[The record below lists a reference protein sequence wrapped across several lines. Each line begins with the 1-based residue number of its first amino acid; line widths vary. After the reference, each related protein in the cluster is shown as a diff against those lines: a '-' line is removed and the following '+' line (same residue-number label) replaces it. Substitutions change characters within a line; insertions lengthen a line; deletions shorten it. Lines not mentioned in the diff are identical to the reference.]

1 MIDKELNIK
10 KLSTE
15 NRNINS
21 MDIDCKNSLEIC
33 EIMNNEDAL
42 VHVAVREALVDIAK
56 AIDSAVITFKNGGRL
71 IYVGAGTSG
80 RIGLIDAVE
89 CRPTFSCDDEMVQ
102 CVLAGGSSAF
112 ISAKE
117 GAEDDM
123 AQAVMD
129 LKNINLCNKD
139 MVIGITASG
148 RTPYVISAVDY
159 AKSIGC
165 VTGSIATAM
174 NSKIASHVDHKI
186 EVVTG
191 AEVVTGSTRLKSGT
205 AQKLVCNMIST
216 ASMIQM
222 GKVYKNLMV
231 DVKATNEKLVKRAVN
246 IVMEITGENEEIC
259 YEKMMKYKNA
269 KKASLS
275 ILSGVDDEIQ
285 LNQMLERNGGN
296 LRKVLKEISINA

>member
-1 MIDKELNIK
+1 MMNKELNIS

-15 NRNINS
+15 KRNVNS
-21 MDIDCKNSLEIC
+21 LDIDCKTSLEIC

-42 VHVAVREALVDIAK
+42 VHLAVKEALEDIAK
-56 AIDSAVITFKNGGRL
+56 VIDAAVISFRKDGRL

-89 CRPTFSCDDEMVQ
+89 CRPTFSCNDEMVQ
-102 CVLAGGSSAF
+102 CVLAGGPSAF

-117 GAEDDM
+117 GAEDDKL
-123 AQAVMD
+123 QAVED
-129 LKNINLCNKD
+129 LKKINLNEND
-139 MVIGITASG
+139 LVIGITASG

-165 VTGSIATAM
+165 VTASIATAM
-174 NSKIASHVDHKI
+174 NSEIASHVDYKI
-186 EVVTG
+186 EAVTG

-205 AQKLVCNMIST
+205 AQKLICNMIST
-216 ASMIQM
+216 GSMIQM

-246 IVMEITGENEEIC
+246 IVKEITGESEEKC
-259 YEKMMKYKNA
+259 YEKMMQYKNA

-275 ILSGVDDEIQ
+275 ILSGIDNEDE
-285 LNQMLERNGGN
+285 LNKLLEKNGGN
-296 LRKVLKEISINA
+296 LRKVLKEININA

>member
-1 MIDKELNIK
+1 MMNNELNIS

-15 NRNINS
+15 KRNVNS
-21 MDIDCKNSLEIC
+21 LDIDCKSSLEIC

-42 VHVAVREALVDIAK
+42 VHLAVKEALEDIAK
-56 AIDSAVITFKNGGRL
+56 AIDAAVISFKKGGRL

-89 CRPTFSCDDEMVQ
+89 CRPTFSCNDEMVQ
-102 CVLAGGSSAF
+102 CVLAGGPSAF

-117 GAEDDM
+117 GAEDDKL
-123 AQAVMD
+123 QAVED
-129 LKNINLCNKD
+129 LKKINLDSND
-139 MVIGITASG
+139 LVIGISASG

-165 VTGSIATAM
+165 VTASIATAM
-174 NSKIASHVDHKI
+174 NSEIASHVDYKI
-186 EVVTG
+186 EAVTG
-191 AEVVTGSTRLKSGT
+191 AEVITGSTRLKSGT
-205 AQKLVCNMIST
+205 AQKLICNMIST
-216 ASMIQM
+216 GSMIQM

-246 IVMEITGENEEIC
+246 IVKEITGESEEVC
-259 YEKMMKYKNA
+259 YEKMMQYKNA

-275 ILSGVDDEIQ
+275 ILSGIDNEKE
-285 LNQMLERNGGN
+285 LNDLLEKNGGN
-296 LRKVLKEISINA
+296 LRKVLKEININA

>member
-1 MIDKELNIK
+1 MIDKELNIN

-15 NRNINS
+15 KRNTNS
-21 MDIDCKNSLEIC
+21 LDIDCKNSLEIC

-42 VHVAVREALVDIAK
+42 VHLAVRNALEDIAK
-56 AIDSAVITFKNGGRL
+56 VIDIAVESFKKGGRL

-102 CVLAGGSSAF
+102 CVLAGGSGAF

-117 GAEDDM
+117 GAEDD
-123 AQAVMD
+123 ADQAVVD
-129 LKNINLCNKD
+129 LKNINLSQD
-139 MVIGITASG
+139 DFVIGITASG

-165 VTGSIATAM
+165 KTGSIATAM
-174 NSKIASHVDHKI
+174 DSKIAKHVDCKI
-186 EVVTG
+186 EAVTG

-205 AQKLVCNMIST
+205 AQKLICNMIST
-216 ASMIQM
+216 GSMIQM

-246 IVMEITGENEEIC
+246 IVKEITGANEEVC
-259 YEKMMKYKNA
+259 LEKMMKYKNA

-275 ILSGVDDEIQ
+275 ILSNIDDDKELSGM
-285 LNQMLERNGGN
+285 LNKHGGN
-296 LRKVLKEISINA
+296 LRKALKEIGIND

>member
-1 MIDKELNIK
+1 MIDKDLNIK

-15 NRNINS
+15 KRNANS
-21 MDIDCKNSLEIC
+21 MDIDCKTSLEIC

-42 VHVAVREALVDIAK
+42 VHVAVREALSDIAK
-56 AIDSAVITFKNGGRL
+56 VIDAAVVSFKNGGRL

-123 AQAVMD
+123 EQAVVD
-129 LKNINLCNKD
+129 LKNINLNEKD
-139 MVIGITASG
+139 LLIGITASG

-165 VTGSIATAM
+165 KTASIATAM
-174 NSKIASHVDHKI
+174 NSKIANHVDFKV

-246 IVMEITGENEEIC
+246 IVMEITGENEELC

-275 ILSGVDDEIQ
+275 ILSGIDEEEK
-285 LNQMLERNGGN
+285 LNKLLEKNGGN
-296 LRKVLKEISINA
+296 LRKVLKEINCNA

>member
-1 MIDKELNIK
+1 MMNNELNIS

-15 NRNINS
+15 KRNVNS
-21 MDIDCKNSLEIC
+21 LDIDCKSSLEIC

-42 VHVAVREALVDIAK
+42 VHLSVKEALEDIAK
-56 AIDSAVITFKNGGRL
+56 VIDAAVISFKKGGRL

-89 CRPTFSCDDEMVQ
+89 CRPTFSCNDEMVQ
-102 CVLAGGSSAF
+102 CVLAGGPSAF

-117 GAEDDM
+117 GAEDDKL
-123 AQAVMD
+123 QAVED
-129 LKNINLCNKD
+129 LKKINLNSND
-139 MVIGITASG
+139 LVIGISASG

-165 VTGSIATAM
+165 VTASIATAM
-174 NSKIASHVDHKI
+174 NSEIASHVDYKI
-186 EVVTG
+186 EAVTG
-191 AEVVTGSTRLKSGT
+191 AEVITGSTRLKSGT
-205 AQKLVCNMIST
+205 AQKLICNMIST
-216 ASMIQM
+216 GSMIQM

-246 IVMEITGENEEIC
+246 IVKEITGESEEVC
-259 YEKMMKYKNA
+259 YEKMMQYKNA

-275 ILSGVDDEIQ
+275 ILSGIDNEKE
-285 LNQMLERNGGN
+285 LNDLLEKNGGN
-296 LRKVLKEISINA
+296 LRKVLKEININA

>member
-1 MIDKELNIK
+1 MMNNELNIS

-15 NRNINS
+15 KRNVNS
-21 MDIDCKNSLEIC
+21 LDIDCKSSLEIC

-42 VHVAVREALVDIAK
+42 VHLAVKEVLEDIAK
-56 AIDSAVITFKNGGRL
+56 VIDAAVISFRKGGRL

-89 CRPTFSCDDEMVQ
+89 CRPTFSCNDEMVQ
-102 CVLAGGSSAF
+102 CVLAGGPSAF

-117 GAEDDM
+117 GAEDDKL
-123 AQAVMD
+123 QAVED
-129 LKNINLCNKD
+129 LKKINLDSND
-139 MVIGITASG
+139 LVIGISASG

-165 VTGSIATAM
+165 VTASIATAM
-174 NSKIASHVDHKI
+174 NSKIASHVDYKI
-186 EVVTG
+186 EAVTG
-191 AEVVTGSTRLKSGT
+191 AEVITGSTRLKSGT
-205 AQKLVCNMIST
+205 AQKLICNMIST
-216 ASMIQM
+216 GSMIQM

-246 IVMEITGENEEIC
+246 IVKEITGESEEVC
-259 YEKMMKYKNA
+259 YEKMMQYKNA

-275 ILSGVDDEIQ
+275 ILSGIDDEKE
-285 LNQMLERNGGN
+285 LNELLEKNGGN
-296 LRKVLKEISINA
+296 LRKVLKEININA

>member
-1 MIDKELNIK
+1 MMNKELNIS

-15 NRNINS
+15 KRNVNS
-21 MDIDCKNSLEIC
+21 LDIDCKSSLEIC

-42 VHVAVREALVDIAK
+42 VHLAVKEALEDIAK
-56 AIDSAVITFKNGGRL
+56 VIDAAVISFKKGGRL

-89 CRPTFSCDDEMVQ
+89 CRPTFSCNDEMVQ
-102 CVLAGGSSAF
+102 CVLAGGPSAF

-117 GAEDDM
+117 GAEDDKL
-123 AQAVMD
+123 QAVED
-129 LKNINLCNKD
+129 LKKINLDSND
-139 MVIGITASG
+139 LVIGISASG

-165 VTGSIATAM
+165 VTASIATAM
-174 NSKIASHVDHKI
+174 NSEIDSHVDYKI
-186 EVVTG
+186 EAVTG
-191 AEVVTGSTRLKSGT
+191 AEVITGSTRLKSGT
-205 AQKLVCNMIST
+205 AQKLICNMIST
-216 ASMIQM
+216 GSMIQM

-246 IVMEITGENEEIC
+246 IVKEITGESEEVC
-259 YEKMMKYKNA
+259 YEKMMQYKNA

-275 ILSGVDDEIQ
+275 ILSGIDNEKE
-285 LNQMLERNGGN
+285 LNDLLEKNGGH
-296 LRKVLKEISINA
+296 LRKVLKEININA

>member
-246 IVMEITGENEEIC
+246 IVMEITGEKEEIC

>member
-1 MIDKELNIK
+1 MMNNELNIS

-15 NRNINS
+15 KRNVNS
-21 MDIDCKNSLEIC
+21 LDIDCKSSLEIC

-42 VHVAVREALVDIAK
+42 VHLAVKEALEDIAK
-56 AIDSAVITFKNGGRL
+56 VIDAAVISFKKGGRL

-89 CRPTFSCDDEMVQ
+89 CRPTFSCNDEMVQ
-102 CVLAGGSSAF
+102 CVLAGGPSAF

-117 GAEDDM
+117 GAEDDKL
-123 AQAVMD
+123 QAVED
-129 LKNINLCNKD
+129 LKKINLDSND
-139 MVIGITASG
+139 LVIGISASG

-165 VTGSIATAM
+165 VTASIATAM
-174 NSKIASHVDHKI
+174 NSEIASHVDYKI
-186 EVVTG
+186 EAVTG
-191 AEVVTGSTRLKSGT
+191 AEVITGSTRLKSGT
-205 AQKLVCNMIST
+205 AQKLICNMIST
-216 ASMIQM
+216 GSMIQM

-246 IVMEITGENEEIC
+246 IVKEITGESEEVC
-259 YEKMMKYKNA
+259 YEKMMQYKNA

-275 ILSGVDDEIQ
+275 ILSGIDNEKE
-285 LNQMLERNGGN
+285 LNELLEKNDGN
-296 LRKVLKEISINA
+296 LRKVLKEININA

>member
-174 NSKIASHVDHKI
+174 NSKIASHVDHRI

-246 IVMEITGENEEIC
+246 IVMEITGEKEEIC

>member
-1 MIDKELNIK
+1 MMNKELNIS

-15 NRNINS
+15 KRNVNS
-21 MDIDCKNSLEIC
+21 LDIDCKSSLEIC

-42 VHVAVREALVDIAK
+42 VHLAVKEALEDIAK
-56 AIDSAVITFKNGGRL
+56 VIDAAVISFKKGGRL

-89 CRPTFSCDDEMVQ
+89 CRPTFSCNDEMVQ
-102 CVLAGGSSAF
+102 CVLAGGPSAF

-117 GAEDDM
+117 GAEDDKL
-123 AQAVMD
+123 QAVED
-129 LKNINLCNKD
+129 LKKINLGSND
-139 MVIGITASG
+139 LVIGISASG

-165 VTGSIATAM
+165 VTASIATAM
-174 NSKIASHVDHKI
+174 NSEIASHVDYKI
-186 EVVTG
+186 EAVTG
-191 AEVVTGSTRLKSGT
+191 AEVITGSTRLKSGT
-205 AQKLVCNMIST
+205 AQKLICNMIST
-216 ASMIQM
+216 GSMIQM

-246 IVMEITGENEEIC
+246 IVKEITGESEEVC
-259 YEKMMKYKNA
+259 YEKMMQYKNA

-275 ILSGVDDEIQ
+275 ILSGIDNEKE
-285 LNQMLERNGGN
+285 LNELLEKNGGN
-296 LRKVLKEISINA
+296 LRKVLKEININA

>member
-33 EIMNNEDAL
+33 EIMNNEDTL

-246 IVMEITGENEEIC
+246 IVMEITGEKEEIC

-275 ILSGVDDEIQ
+275 ILSGVDDEMQ